1 MTNLLGEDSTIQD
14 QNSVVDLVGVQGSA
28 NRPVGLETQGVGTG
42 MNPLQPAP
50 LHQALVGEIEGD
62 LGEQVTLLEDQVAPP
77 LVGVEEDLEKKAV
90 GEAVINVE
98 KRAILP
104 EIAPRVVVLQEVV
117 EAVTSVEKRAILLEI
132 APREVQMVA
141 EEGGHVINVE
151 KRATL
156 PEIVPVVVV
165 PGGEAVISVEKRVIL
180 PGTVHPVVI
189 EVQGSVEVV
198 DRLVDLAAEG
208 LVVDLVAGLSD
219 PREDSQ
225 VVSIRTLPT
234 MQLMMTGVDFL
245 WIPNPKVQDLVPGLA
260 VVVEVASKEESQ
272 VVDLEEGVGEDLVVM
287 EEEGEDLEEL
297 VQQVQK
303 MTGEMVALPHK
314 LLLSQPQGGV
324 LHLEIQTTTVNGAM
338 SRATPTY
345 MLGCHQ
351 TSLLKCM

>member
-1 MTNLLGEDSTIQD
+1 M
-14 QNSVVDLVGVQGSA
+14 
-28 NRPVGLETQGVGTG
+28 
-42 MNPLQPAP
+42 
-50 LHQALVGEIEGD
+50 
-62 LGEQVTLLEDQVAPP
+62 
-77 LVGVEEDLEKKAV
+77 
-90 GEAVINVE
+90 
-98 KRAILP
+98 
-104 EIAPRVVVLQEVV
+104 
-117 EAVTSVEKRAILLEI
+117 
-132 APREVQMVA
+132 
-141 EEGGHVINVE
+141 
-151 KRATL
+151 
-156 PEIVPVVVV
+156 
-165 PGGEAVISVEKRVIL
+165 
-180 PGTVHPVVI
+180 
-189 EVQGSVEVV
+189 
-198 DRLVDLAAEG
+198 DLAAEG
-208 LVVDLVAGLSD
+208 LVVDLVAGLND

-287 EEEGEDLEEL
+287 EEDLEEL

-314 LLLSQPQGGV
+314 LLLSRPQGGV

>member
-1 MTNLLGEDSTIQD
+1 M
-14 QNSVVDLVGVQGSA
+14 
-28 NRPVGLETQGVGTG
+28 
-42 MNPLQPAP
+42 
-50 LHQALVGEIEGD
+50 
-62 LGEQVTLLEDQVAPP
+62 
-77 LVGVEEDLEKKAV
+77 
-90 GEAVINVE
+90 
-98 KRAILP
+98 
-104 EIAPRVVVLQEVV
+104 
-117 EAVTSVEKRAILLEI
+117 
-132 APREVQMVA
+132 
-141 EEGGHVINVE
+141 
-151 KRATL
+151 
-156 PEIVPVVVV
+156 
-165 PGGEAVISVEKRVIL
+165 
-180 PGTVHPVVI
+180 
-189 EVQGSVEVV
+189 

-219 PREDSQ
+219 PQEDSQ

-245 WIPNPKVQDLVPGLA
+245 WIPNPKVKDLVPGLA

-314 LLLSQPQGGV
+314 LLLYQPQGGV

-351 TSLLKCM
+351 TNLLKCM

>member
-1 MTNLLGEDSTIQD
+1 M
-14 QNSVVDLVGVQGSA
+14 
-28 NRPVGLETQGVGTG
+28 
-42 MNPLQPAP
+42 
-50 LHQALVGEIEGD
+50 
-62 LGEQVTLLEDQVAPP
+62 
-77 LVGVEEDLEKKAV
+77 
-90 GEAVINVE
+90 
-98 KRAILP
+98 
-104 EIAPRVVVLQEVV
+104 
-117 EAVTSVEKRAILLEI
+117 
-132 APREVQMVA
+132 
-141 EEGGHVINVE
+141 
-151 KRATL
+151 
-156 PEIVPVVVV
+156 
-165 PGGEAVISVEKRVIL
+165 
-180 PGTVHPVVI
+180 
-189 EVQGSVEVV
+189 
-198 DRLVDLAAEG
+198 DLAAEG

-272 VVDLEEGVGEDLVVM
+272 VVDLEEGVGEDL
-287 EEEGEDLEEL
+287 EEL

-314 LLLSQPQGGV
+314 LLLYQPQGGV

-345 MLGCHQ
+345 ILGCHQ